1 MNDESINAQNRA
13 NEEENA
19 KKRSDED
26 NMSNSL
32 WMNMSQIEFMI
43 RMFDA
48 YAKHM

>member
-32 WMNMSQIEFMI
+32 
-43 RMFDA
+43 
-48 YAKHM
+48 